1 MALWYRKI
9 VALMLGFVGAVTRL
23 PARFAL
29 HTSINVFL
37 LFMGGCGMGMTS
49 ARKSRIIASF
59 AVAKAISTS
68 SAAFAQCTST
78 ATGTPIF
85 GPQFTAIAAT
95 GGAASSSFA
104 GALGNIR
111 TAFLTQQGSA
121 FVSAPGDPKL
131 DQPGG
136 GVWVRGIG
144 GEVTN
149 KFSSGATGNLNA
161 GIFNPI
167 VGTEATSNCAGSM
180 RQTVG
185 GPGRAGHFAAQLGR
199 LECARRYHRRL
210 PGVSLH
216 R

>member
-1 MALWYRKI
+1 M
-9 VALMLGFVGAVTRL
+9 
-23 PARFAL
+23 
-29 HTSINVFL
+29 
-37 LFMGGCGMGMTS
+37 
-49 ARKSRIIASF
+49 
-59 AVAKAISTS
+59 AISTS

-78 ATGTPIF
+78 ATGTGTPIF

-95 GGAASSSFA
+95 GGAASGSFA

-111 TAFLTQQGSA
+111 TAFLIQQGSA

-136 GVWVRGIG
+136 GVWVRGVG

-149 KFSSGATGNLNA
+149 KFSSGTTGNLNA

-167 VGTEATSNCAGSM
+167 LGTEATSNCAGSV

-185 GPGRAGHFAAQLGR
+185 GPRSGRTFRGSTGAVGM
-199 LECARRYHRRL
+199 CTS
-210 PGVSLH
+210 V
-216 R
+216 